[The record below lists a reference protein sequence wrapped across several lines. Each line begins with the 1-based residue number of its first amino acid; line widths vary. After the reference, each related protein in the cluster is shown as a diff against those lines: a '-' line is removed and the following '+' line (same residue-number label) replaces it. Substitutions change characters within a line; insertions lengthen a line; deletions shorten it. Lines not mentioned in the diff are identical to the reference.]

1 MGHNIFFGNETRWF
15 YVILISIFFTLSGL
29 IFLPF
34 AVESPDWYLKR
45 NDEDQAWESRKKL
58 HRNSVR
64 EKLLSDTSDVC
75 ESKTSNATPS
85 TLKKLL
91 KNKPMLKAICMLTFL
106 AVGCH
111 DLLGFPVMLI
121 YSTQIYS
128 KVGMKNEMAVLM
140 TIILSVSNLTS
151 SIGLSTI
158 IGKVKRR
165 SLILVTIF
173 IMTLYDFFDK
183 KNFKI
188 FQTIT
193 NLKNL
198 SYVNSSLHISVK

>member
-1 MGHNIFFGNETRWF
+1 
-15 YVILISIFFTLSGL
+15 
-29 IFLPF
+29 
-34 AVESPDWYLKR
+34 
-45 NDEDQAWESRKKL
+45 
-58 HRNSVR
+58 
-64 EKLLSDTSDVC
+64 
-75 ESKTSNATPS
+75 
-85 TLKKLL
+85 
-91 KNKPMLKAICMLTFL
+91 MLTFL

-198 SYVNSSLHISVK
+198 SYVNLSLHISVK